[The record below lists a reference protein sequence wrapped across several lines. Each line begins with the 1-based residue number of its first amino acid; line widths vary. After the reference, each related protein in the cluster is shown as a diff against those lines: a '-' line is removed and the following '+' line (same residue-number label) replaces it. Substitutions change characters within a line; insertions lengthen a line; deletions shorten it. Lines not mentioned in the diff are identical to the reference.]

1 MSALN
6 LAETDASGAIDRNV
20 LVEATINRAH
30 QQGTTVPHPD
40 QYAAGCFE
48 LQKICRSAK
57 PSLTVKGSAVRVT
70 G

>member
-6 LAETDASGAIDRNV
+6 LAETDASGVIDRNA

-30 QQGTTVPHPD
+30 QQGTTVPRPD

-48 LQKICRSAK
+48 LQENL
-57 PSLTVKGSAVRVT
+57 PVH
-70 G
+70 